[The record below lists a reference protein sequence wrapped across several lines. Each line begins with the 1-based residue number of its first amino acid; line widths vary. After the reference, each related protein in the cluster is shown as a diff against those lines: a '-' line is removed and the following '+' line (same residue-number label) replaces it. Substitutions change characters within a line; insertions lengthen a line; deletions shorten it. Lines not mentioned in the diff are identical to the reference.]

1 MFIIT
6 LYINNVT
13 EAAETSA
20 CSVQRAK
27 ILRANQIHNQYSQ
40 ASANFNWI
48 IHNLYVAYEEI

>member
-6 LYINNVT
+6 LYVNNLT

-20 CSVQRAK
+20 CSEQRAK

-40 ASANFNWI
+40 ASENFNWI
-48 IHNLYVAYEEI
+48 IYTLYVAYE